1 MKQGRDNFRFD
12 VIVTIVITVISLII
26 LYPILFVL
34 MASFSEPYEVASGNV
49 FLLPKG
55 FTLAAYQN
63 VFRNADIWRGYFNTI
78 LYTILG
84 TVLSLFLTVPSAFVL
99 SRKKLPGHGLLTW
112 FFLFTMYFNG
122 GLIPT
127 FLLVNSLDLYN
138 KPYTLIILGA
148 FSVYN
153 MIITRSYFQTS
164 IPETIYEAAYID
176 GANHF
181 CIFFQ
186 IALPLAV
193 PIVAVIALY
202 YGVAQWNGY
211 FNALIYVSEEKYMP
225 LQIVLRNILI
235 GSQNAMQQIT
245 EGMEA
250 SEMEALAQRA
260 YMAEAMKYSLIII
273 ASVPLLI
280 ACTSVQKYFIKGI
293 MVGSLKG

>member
-1 MKQGRDNFRFD
+1 MLVG
-12 VIVTIVITVISLII
+12 SL
-26 LYPILFVL
+26 
-34 MASFSEPYEVASGNV
+34 G
-49 FLLPKG
+49 
-55 FTLAAYQN
+55 
-63 VFRNADIWRGYFNTI
+63 
-78 LYTILG
+78 
-84 TVLSLFLTVPSAFVL
+84 
-99 SRKKLPGHGLLTW
+99 
-112 FFLFTMYFNG
+112 
-122 GLIPT
+122 
-127 FLLVNSLDLYN
+127 LYN

-181 CIFFQ
+181 RIFFQ

-193 PIVAVIALY
+193 PIIAVISLY
-202 YGVAQWNGY
+202 YGVSQWNGY
-211 FNALIYVSEEKYMP
+211 FNALIYISEEEYMP

-235 GSQNAMQQIT
+235 GNQNALQQIT

-250 SEMEALAQRA
+250 SEMEAIAQRA

-273 ASVPLLI
+273 ASAPLLV
-280 ACTSVQKYFIKGI
+280 ACTSVQKYFVKGI